1 MGEEKSLFI
10 EDLIEKKVAARGSYN
25 KRSHA
30 GGSGRKKWSCEYLTK
45 KELEK
50 MNGETKTYRLKD
62 PMKWAEFKEMPDD
75 IKVMYIKGIRERF
88 GCTDAAL
95 SQMFGVHQSTL
106 LTVLKGIGVPHGE
119 GGRYKRW
126 DKAGFEAWYRTDA
139 PEEAETVEEAEK
151 EEIPVQTV
159 PDSPDSVVEEVM
171 REFAEQLYPTKKKAI
186 PSMGTMTFS
195 GKTEDILEAIASVLG
210 GAEVMLT
217 ISWDVMDGDE
227 E

>member
-10 EDLIEKKVAARGSYN
+10 EDLIEKKVTARGSYN

-75 IKVMYIKGIRERF
+75 IKAMYIKGLRERF
-88 GCTDAAL
+88 DCTDAAL
-95 SQMFGVHQSTL
+95 SQMFGVAKSTL
-106 LTVLKGIGVPHGE
+106 CYFFKEKGIPHGV
-119 GGRYKRW
+119 GDKYRRW
-126 DKAGFEAWYRTDA
+126 DRKSFEAWYRTDA
-139 PEEAETVEEAEK
+139 PEEAETVEGEAT
-151 EEIPVQTV
+151 VLTV
-159 PDSPDSVVEEVM
+159 PDIPNSVVKEIK
-171 REFAEQLYPTKKKAI
+171 REYIEQLYPTKKKAI
-186 PSMGTMTFS
+186 PVTGSMRFE

-210 GAEVMLT
+210 GAEVTLNIYWEMK
-217 ISWDVMDGDE
+217 DGAAV
-227 E
+227 

>member
-1 MGEEKSLFI
+1 MGEEKSLFF

-75 IKVMYIKGIRERF
+75 IKVMYIKGLRERF
-88 GCTDAAL
+88 DCTDAAL
-95 SQMFGVHQSTL
+95 AQMFGVAKSTL
-106 LTVLKGIGVPHGE
+106 CHFFKEKGMPQGVGDKY
-119 GGRYKRW
+119 RRW
-126 DKAGFEAWYRTDA
+126 DRKSFEAWCRTDA
-139 PEEAETVEEAEK
+139 PEEAEALTDEVTE
-151 EEIPVQTV
+151 PTV
-159 PDSPDSVVEEVM
+159 PDSPDPFVEKVK

-210 GAEVMLT
+210 GAELILT
-217 ISWDVMDGDE
+217 IKWDVMDGDKE
-227 E
+227 